1 MKKETIDDVV
11 KSFMEI
17 WKSMVCDTTVVEL
30 QL

>member
-17 WKSMVCDTTVVEL
+17 RKFMVCDATVVEL
-30 QL
+30 RL